1 MKQHL
6 RILAGLPA
14 LCLLGAAH
22 EAAAQTYPNKT
33 IAISIATAAGSAPD
47 AIIRAMAQ
55 KMTEAWKQPVIV
67 ENRAT
72 AGGITAVTTVTK
84 SPPDGHT
91 LLVHTAAFTIA
102 PAMYKLPYD
111 TFRDLL
117 PVSIIAYVPNMLVA
131 HPTLPVKNVKEL
143 IALAKARAGDLNY
156 ASSGSG
162 TPAHLAGELFKSRT
176 GSALTHVAYKGGP
189 PAVAAVAA
197 GESEIGFM
205 TVTAGL
211 GQVNAGRLRALGVS
225 SPQRLPSMPNVATVA
240 ESGYPGFEVTPIFGL
255 YVPTGTPKEV
265 IATLNAAAR
274 KTVDNAEVRDR
285 LAAQA
290 VVDAGIPE
298 LDDITHGG
306 SFDECCASGCAW
318 LRRSC
323 AGRLRA
329 PGRAGRPRRAATGR
343 CAPRPGAGWFRC
355 VNLPRG
361 AERAAF
367 PWQPP

>member
-22 EAAAQTYPNKT
+22 DAAAQTYPNKT
-33 IAISIATAAGSAPD
+33 ITISIATAAGSAPD

-55 KMTEAWKQPVIV
+55 KMNEAWKQPVIV

-111 TFRDLL
+111 SFRDLL

-162 TPAHLAGELFKSRT
+162 TPAHLAGELFKSMAGINIIHVPYK
-176 GSALTHVAYKGGP
+176 GSPPALTSVLS
-189 PAVAAVAA
+189 
-197 GESEIGFM
+197 GETSMLFSP
-205 TVTAGL
+205 VTIAIPHTKSGK
-211 GQVNAGRLRALGVS
+211 LRALGVTTAKRS
-225 SPQRLPSMPNVATVA
+225 KLVPELPTIG
-240 ESGYPGFEVTPIFGL
+240 ESGLPGYEVTQWYGMQA
-255 YVPTGTPKEV
+255 PTGTPKDV
-265 IATLNAAAR
+265 IAKINGEVGKILAMPDIVE
-274 KTVDNAEVRDR
+274 KLVLFGAEPAPSTPEFMTAYVKSEVEKW
-285 LAAQA
+285 AK
-290 VVDAGIPE
+290 VVK
-298 LDDITHGG
+298 
-306 SFDECCASGCAW
+306 ASGAK
-318 LRRSC
+318 
-323 AGRLRA
+323 AD
-329 PGRAGRPRRAATGR
+329 
-343 CAPRPGAGWFRC
+343 
-355 VNLPRG
+355 
-361 AERAAF
+361 
-367 PWQPP
+367 

>member
-22 EAAAQTYPNKT
+22 DTAAQSYPNKT
-33 IAISIATAAGSAPD
+33 ITISIATAAGSAPD

-162 TPAHLAGELFKSRT
+162 TPAHLAGELFKSMAGINIVHVPYK
-176 GSALTHVAYKGGP
+176 GSPPALTSVLS
-189 PAVAAVAA
+189 
-197 GESEIGFM
+197 GETSILFSP
-205 TVTAGL
+205 VTIAIPHTKSGK
-211 GQVNAGRLRALGVS
+211 LRALGVTTAKRS
-225 SPQRLPSMPNVATVA
+225 KLVPELPTIG
-240 ESGYPGFEVTPIFGL
+240 ESGLPGYEVTQWYGMQA
-255 YVPTGTPKEV
+255 PTGTPKDV
-265 IATLNAAAR
+265 IAKINGEVGKILAMPDIIE
-274 KTVDNAEVRDR
+274 KLVLFGAEPAPSTPEFMTAYVKSEVEKW
-285 LAAQA
+285 AK
-290 VVDAGIPE
+290 VVK
-298 LDDITHGG
+298 
-306 SFDECCASGCAW
+306 ASGAK
-318 LRRSC
+318 
-323 AGRLRA
+323 AD
-329 PGRAGRPRRAATGR
+329 
-343 CAPRPGAGWFRC
+343 
-355 VNLPRG
+355 
-361 AERAAF
+361 
-367 PWQPP
+367 

>member
-72 AGGITAVTTVTK
+72 AGGITAVTTVPK

-162 TPAHLAGELFKSRT
+162 TPAHLAGELFKS
-176 GSALTHVAYKGGP
+176 
-189 PAVAAVAA
+189 
-197 GESEIGFM
+197 M
-205 TVTAGL
+205 
-211 GQVNAGRLRALGVS
+211 
-225 SPQRLPSMPNVATVA
+225 
-240 ESGYPGFEVTPIFGL
+240 
-255 YVPTGTPKEV
+255 
-265 IATLNAAAR
+265 
-274 KTVDNAEVRDR
+274 
-285 LAAQA
+285 
-290 VVDAGIPE
+290 AGINIVHVP
-298 LDDITHGG
+298 
-306 SFDECCASGCAW
+306 
-318 LRRSC
+318 
-323 AGRLRA
+323 
-329 PGRAGRPRRAATGR
+329 
-343 CAPRPGAGWFRC
+343 
-355 VNLPRG
+355 
-361 AERAAF
+361 
-367 PWQPP
+367 

>member
-6 RILAGLPA
+6 RILAALPA

-22 EAAAQTYPNKT
+22 DAAAQTYPNKT
-33 IAISIATAAGSAPD
+33 ITISIATAAGSAPD

-55 KMTEAWKQPVIV
+55 KMNEAWKQPVIV

-111 TFRDLL
+111 SFRDLL

-162 TPAHLAGELFKSRT
+162 TPAHLAGELFKSMAGINIIHVPYK
-176 GSALTHVAYKGGP
+176 GSPPALTSVLS
-189 PAVAAVAA
+189 
-197 GESEIGFM
+197 GETSMLFSP
-205 TVTAGL
+205 VTIAIPHTKSGK
-211 GQVNAGRLRALGVS
+211 LRALGVTTAKRS
-225 SPQRLPSMPNVATVA
+225 KLVPELPTIG
-240 ESGYPGFEVTPIFGL
+240 ESGLPGYEVTQWYGMQA
-255 YVPTGTPKEV
+255 PTGTPKDV
-265 IATLNAAAR
+265 IARINGEVGKILAMPDIIDKLALLG
-274 KTVDNAEVRDR
+274 AEPAPSTPEFMTAYVKSEVEKW
-285 LAAQA
+285 AK
-290 VVDAGIPE
+290 VVK
-298 LDDITHGG
+298 
-306 SFDECCASGCAW
+306 ASGAK
-318 LRRSC
+318 
-323 AGRLRA
+323 AD
-329 PGRAGRPRRAATGR
+329 
-343 CAPRPGAGWFRC
+343 
-355 VNLPRG
+355 
-361 AERAAF
+361 
-367 PWQPP
+367 

>member
-22 EAAAQTYPNKT
+22 DTAAQSYPNKT
-33 IAISIATAAGSAPD
+33 ITISIATAAGSAPD

-162 TPAHLAGELFKSRT
+162 TPAHLAGELFKSMAGINIVHVPYK
-176 GSALTHVAYKGGP
+176 GSPPALTSVLS
-189 PAVAAVAA
+189 
-197 GESEIGFM
+197 GETSMLFSP
-205 TVTAGL
+205 VTIAIPHTKSGK
-211 GQVNAGRLRALGVS
+211 LRALGVTTAKRS
-225 SPQRLPSMPNVATVA
+225 KLVPDLPTIG
-240 ESGYPGFEVTPIFGL
+240 ESGLPGYEVTQWYGMQ
-255 YVPTGTPKEV
+255 VPAGTPKDV
-265 IATLNAAAR
+265 IAKINGEVGKILAMPDIVE
-274 KTVDNAEVRDR
+274 KLVLFGAEPAPSTPEFMTAYVKSEVEKW
-285 LAAQA
+285 AK
-290 VVDAGIPE
+290 VVK
-298 LDDITHGG
+298 
-306 SFDECCASGCAW
+306 ASGAK
-318 LRRSC
+318 
-323 AGRLRA
+323 
-329 PGRAGRPRRAATGR
+329 
-343 CAPRPGAGWFRC
+343 
-355 VNLPRG
+355 VD
-361 AERAAF
+361 
-367 PWQPP
+367 

>member
-1 MKQHL
+1 MKQRL

-22 EAAAQTYPNKT
+22 DAAAQSYPNKT
-33 IAISIATAAGSAPD
+33 ITISIATAAGSAPD

-55 KMTEAWKQPVIV
+55 KMNEAWKQPVIV

-111 TFRDLL
+111 SFRDLL

-162 TPAHLAGELFKSRT
+162 TPAHLAGELFKSMAGINILHVPYK
-176 GSALTHVAYKGGP
+176 GSPPALTSVLSGETSMLFSP
-189 PAVAAVAA
+189 LTIAVPHTKS
-197 GESEIGFM
+197 GK
-205 TVTAGL
+205 
-211 GQVNAGRLRALGVS
+211 LRALGVTTAKRS
-225 SPQRLPSMPNVATVA
+225 KLVPELPTIG
-240 ESGYPGFEVTPIFGL
+240 ESGLPGYEVTQWYGMQAPA
-255 YVPTGTPKEV
+255 GTPKDVITRINGEV
-265 IATLNAAAR
+265 GKILAMPDIVEKLVLFGAEAAPSTPEFMTAYV
-274 KTVDNAEVRDR
+274 KSEVEKW
-285 LAAQA
+285 AK
-290 VVDAGIPE
+290 VVK
-298 LDDITHGG
+298 
-306 SFDECCASGCAW
+306 ASGAK
-318 LRRSC
+318 
-323 AGRLRA
+323 AD
-329 PGRAGRPRRAATGR
+329 
-343 CAPRPGAGWFRC
+343 
-355 VNLPRG
+355 
-361 AERAAF
+361 
-367 PWQPP
+367 

>member
-22 EAAAQTYPNKT
+22 DTAAQSYPNKT
-33 IAISIATAAGSAPD
+33 ITISIATAAGSAPD

-162 TPAHLAGELFKSRT
+162 TPAHLAGELFKSMAGINIVHVPYK
-176 GSALTHVAYKGGP
+176 GSPPALTSVLS
-189 PAVAAVAA
+189 
-197 GESEIGFM
+197 GETSMLFSP
-205 TVTAGL
+205 VTIAIPHTKSGK
-211 GQVNAGRLRALGVS
+211 LRALGVTTAKRS
-225 SPQRLPSMPNVATVA
+225 KLVPELPTIG
-240 ESGYPGFEVTPIFGL
+240 ESGLPGYEVTQWYGMQ
-255 YVPTGTPKEV
+255 VPAGTPKDV
-265 IATLNAAAR
+265 IAKINGEVGKILAMPDIIE
-274 KTVDNAEVRDR
+274 KLVLFGAEPAPSTPEFMTAYVKSEVEKW
-285 LAAQA
+285 AK
-290 VVDAGIPE
+290 VVK
-298 LDDITHGG
+298 
-306 SFDECCASGCAW
+306 ASGAK
-318 LRRSC
+318 
-323 AGRLRA
+323 AD
-329 PGRAGRPRRAATGR
+329 
-343 CAPRPGAGWFRC
+343 
-355 VNLPRG
+355 
-361 AERAAF
+361 
-367 PWQPP
+367 

>member
-14 LCLLGAAH
+14 LCLLGAAQ

-162 TPAHLAGELFKSRT
+162 TPAHLAGELFKSMAGINIVHVPYK
-176 GSALTHVAYKGGP
+176 GSPPALTSVLS
-189 PAVAAVAA
+189 
-197 GESEIGFM
+197 GETSMLFSP
-205 TVTAGL
+205 VTIAIPHTKSGK
-211 GQVNAGRLRALGVS
+211 LRALGVTTAKRS
-225 SPQRLPSMPNVATVA
+225 KLVPELPTIG
-240 ESGYPGFEVTPIFGL
+240 ESGLPGYEVTQWYGMQ
-255 YVPTGTPKEV
+255 VPAGTPKDV
-265 IATLNAAAR
+265 IAKINGEVGKILAMPDIVE
-274 KTVDNAEVRDR
+274 KLVLFGAEPAPSTPEFMTAYVKSEVEKW
-285 LAAQA
+285 AK
-290 VVDAGIPE
+290 VVK
-298 LDDITHGG
+298 
-306 SFDECCASGCAW
+306 ASGAK
-318 LRRSC
+318 
-323 AGRLRA
+323 AD
-329 PGRAGRPRRAATGR
+329 
-343 CAPRPGAGWFRC
+343 
-355 VNLPRG
+355 
-361 AERAAF
+361 
-367 PWQPP
+367 

>member
-1 MKQHL
+1 MQNNHPLQNGRTREHTMKQHL

-22 EAAAQTYPNKT
+22 DAAAQTYPNKT
-33 IAISIATAAGSAPD
+33 ITISIATAAGSAPD

-55 KMTEAWKQPVIV
+55 KMNEAWKQPVIV

-111 TFRDLL
+111 SFRDLL

-162 TPAHLAGELFKSRT
+162 TPAHLAGELFKSMAGINIIHVPYK
-176 GSALTHVAYKGGP
+176 GSPPALTSVLS
-189 PAVAAVAA
+189 
-197 GESEIGFM
+197 GETSMLFSP
-205 TVTAGL
+205 VTIAIPHTKSGK
-211 GQVNAGRLRALGVS
+211 LRALGVTTAKRS
-225 SPQRLPSMPNVATVA
+225 KLVPELPTIG
-240 ESGYPGFEVTPIFGL
+240 ESGLPGYEVTQWYGMQA
-255 YVPTGTPKEV
+255 PTGTPKDV
-265 IATLNAAAR
+265 IAKINGEVGKILAMPDIIDKLALLG
-274 KTVDNAEVRDR
+274 AEPAPSTPEFMTAYVKSEVEKW
-285 LAAQA
+285 AK
-290 VVDAGIPE
+290 VVK
-298 LDDITHGG
+298 
-306 SFDECCASGCAW
+306 ASGAK
-318 LRRSC
+318 
-323 AGRLRA
+323 AD
-329 PGRAGRPRRAATGR
+329 
-343 CAPRPGAGWFRC
+343 
-355 VNLPRG
+355 
-361 AERAAF
+361 
-367 PWQPP
+367 

>member
-1 MKQHL
+1 MKRNF

-14 LCLLGAAH
+14 LCLLAATH
-22 EAAAQTYPNKT
+22 EAAAQSYPSRT
-33 IAISIATAAGSAPD
+33 ITISIATAAGSAPD

-55 KMTEAWKQPVIV
+55 KMNEAWKQPVIV

-162 TPAHLAGELFKSRT
+162 TPAHLAGELFKSMAGINILHVPYK
-176 GSALTHVAYKGGP
+176 GSPPALTSVLS
-189 PAVAAVAA
+189 
-197 GESEIGFM
+197 GETSMLFSP
-205 TVTAGL
+205 VTIAIPHTKSGK
-211 GQVNAGRLRALGVS
+211 LRALGVTTAKRS
-225 SPQRLPSMPNVATVA
+225 KLVPDLPTIG
-240 ESGYPGFEVTPIFGL
+240 ESGLPGYEVTQWYGMQ
-255 YVPTGTPKEV
+255 VPAGTPKDV
-265 IATLNAAAR
+265 IAKINGEVGKILAMPDIIDKLALLG
-274 KTVDNAEVRDR
+274 AEPAPSTPEFMTAYVKSEVEKW
-285 LAAQA
+285 AK
-290 VVDAGIPE
+290 VVK
-298 LDDITHGG
+298 
-306 SFDECCASGCAW
+306 ASGAK
-318 LRRSC
+318 
-323 AGRLRA
+323 
-329 PGRAGRPRRAATGR
+329 
-343 CAPRPGAGWFRC
+343 
-355 VNLPRG
+355 VD
-361 AERAAF
+361 
-367 PWQPP
+367 

>member
-22 EAAAQTYPNKT
+22 DAAAQSYPNKT
-33 IAISIATAAGSAPD
+33 ITISIATAAGSAPD

-55 KMTEAWKQPVIV
+55 KMNEAWKQPVIV

-162 TPAHLAGELFKSRT
+162 TPAHLAGELFKSMAGINIVHVPYK
-176 GSALTHVAYKGGP
+176 GSPPALTSVLS
-189 PAVAAVAA
+189 
-197 GESEIGFM
+197 GETSMLFSP
-205 TVTAGL
+205 VTIAIPHTKSGK
-211 GQVNAGRLRALGVS
+211 LRALGVTTAKRS
-225 SPQRLPSMPNVATVA
+225 KLVPELPTIG
-240 ESGYPGFEVTPIFGL
+240 ESGLPGYEVTQWYGMQA
-255 YVPTGTPKEV
+255 PTGTPKDV
-265 IATLNAAAR
+265 IAKINGEVGKILAMPDIVE
-274 KTVDNAEVRDR
+274 KLVLFGAEPAPSTPEFMTAYVKSEVEKW
-285 LAAQA
+285 AK
-290 VVDAGIPE
+290 VVK
-298 LDDITHGG
+298 
-306 SFDECCASGCAW
+306 ASGAK
-318 LRRSC
+318 
-323 AGRLRA
+323 AD
-329 PGRAGRPRRAATGR
+329 
-343 CAPRPGAGWFRC
+343 
-355 VNLPRG
+355 
-361 AERAAF
+361 
-367 PWQPP
+367 

>member
-162 TPAHLAGELFKSRT
+162 TPAHLAGELFKSMAGINIVHVPYK
-176 GSALTHVAYKGGP
+176 GSPPALTSVLS
-189 PAVAAVAA
+189 
-197 GESEIGFM
+197 GETSMLFSP
-205 TVTAGL
+205 VTIAIPHTKSGK
-211 GQVNAGRLRALGVS
+211 LRALGVTTAKRS
-225 SPQRLPSMPNVATVA
+225 KLVPELPTIG
-240 ESGYPGFEVTPIFGL
+240 ESGLPGYEVTQWYGMQA
-255 YVPTGTPKEV
+255 PTGTPKDV
-265 IATLNAAAR
+265 IAKINGEVGKILAMPDIIE
-274 KTVDNAEVRDR
+274 KLVLFGAEPAPSTPEFMTAYVKSEVEKW
-285 LAAQA
+285 AK
-290 VVDAGIPE
+290 VVK
-298 LDDITHGG
+298 
-306 SFDECCASGCAW
+306 ASGAK
-318 LRRSC
+318 
-323 AGRLRA
+323 AD
-329 PGRAGRPRRAATGR
+329 
-343 CAPRPGAGWFRC
+343 
-355 VNLPRG
+355 
-361 AERAAF
+361 
-367 PWQPP
+367 

>member
-1 MKQHL
+1 MKQRL

-22 EAAAQTYPNKT
+22 DAAAQSYPNKT
-33 IAISIATAAGSAPD
+33 ITISIATAAGSAPD

-55 KMTEAWKQPVIV
+55 KMNEAWKQPVIV

-162 TPAHLAGELFKSRT
+162 TPAHLAGELFKSMAGINILHVPYK
-176 GSALTHVAYKGGP
+176 GSPPALTSVLSGETSMLFSP
-189 PAVAAVAA
+189 LTIAVPHTKS
-197 GESEIGFM
+197 GK
-205 TVTAGL
+205 
-211 GQVNAGRLRALGVS
+211 LRALGVTTAKRS
-225 SPQRLPSMPNVATVA
+225 KLVPELPTIG
-240 ESGYPGFEVTPIFGL
+240 ESGLPGYEVTQWYGMQAPA
-255 YVPTGTPKEV
+255 GTPKDV
-265 IATLNAAAR
+265 IARINGEIGKILAMPDIVEKLVLFGAEAAPSTPEFMTAYV
-274 KTVDNAEVRDR
+274 KSEVEKW
-285 LAAQA
+285 AK
-290 VVDAGIPE
+290 VVK
-298 LDDITHGG
+298 
-306 SFDECCASGCAW
+306 ASGAK
-318 LRRSC
+318 
-323 AGRLRA
+323 AD
-329 PGRAGRPRRAATGR
+329 
-343 CAPRPGAGWFRC
+343 
-355 VNLPRG
+355 
-361 AERAAF
+361 
-367 PWQPP
+367 

>member
-22 EAAAQTYPNKT
+22 EAAAQSYPNKT

-162 TPAHLAGELFKSRT
+162 TPAHLAGELFKSMAGINIVHVPYK
-176 GSALTHVAYKGGP
+176 GSPPALTSVLS
-189 PAVAAVAA
+189 
-197 GESEIGFM
+197 GETSMLFSP
-205 TVTAGL
+205 VTIAIPHTKSGK
-211 GQVNAGRLRALGVS
+211 LRALGVTTAKRS
-225 SPQRLPSMPNVATVA
+225 KLVPELPTIG
-240 ESGYPGFEVTPIFGL
+240 ESGLPGYEVTQWYGMQ
-255 YVPTGTPKEV
+255 VPAGTPKDV
-265 IATLNAAAR
+265 IAKINGEVGKILAMPDIVE
-274 KTVDNAEVRDR
+274 KLVLFGAEPAPSTPEFMTAYVKSEVEKW
-285 LAAQA
+285 AK
-290 VVDAGIPE
+290 VVK
-298 LDDITHGG
+298 
-306 SFDECCASGCAW
+306 ASGAK
-318 LRRSC
+318 
-323 AGRLRA
+323 AD
-329 PGRAGRPRRAATGR
+329 
-343 CAPRPGAGWFRC
+343 
-355 VNLPRG
+355 
-361 AERAAF
+361 
-367 PWQPP
+367 

>member
-22 EAAAQTYPNKT
+22 DAAAQTYPNKT
-33 IAISIATAAGSAPD
+33 ITISIATAAGSAPD

-55 KMTEAWKQPVIV
+55 KMNEAWKQPVIV

-162 TPAHLAGELFKSRT
+162 TPAHLAGELFKSMAGINIVHVPYK
-176 GSALTHVAYKGGP
+176 GSPPALTSVLS
-189 PAVAAVAA
+189 
-197 GESEIGFM
+197 GETSMLFSP
-205 TVTAGL
+205 VTIAIPHTKSGK
-211 GQVNAGRLRALGVS
+211 LRALGVTTAKRS
-225 SPQRLPSMPNVATVA
+225 KLVPELPTIG
-240 ESGYPGFEVTPIFGL
+240 ESGLPGYEVTQWYGMQ
-255 YVPTGTPKEV
+255 VPAGTPKDV
-265 IATLNAAAR
+265 IAKINGEVGKILAMPDIVE
-274 KTVDNAEVRDR
+274 KLVLFGAEPAPSTPEFMTAYVKSEVEKW
-285 LAAQA
+285 AK
-290 VVDAGIPE
+290 VVK
-298 LDDITHGG
+298 
-306 SFDECCASGCAW
+306 ASGAK
-318 LRRSC
+318 
-323 AGRLRA
+323 AD
-329 PGRAGRPRRAATGR
+329 
-343 CAPRPGAGWFRC
+343 
-355 VNLPRG
+355 
-361 AERAAF
+361 
-367 PWQPP
+367 

>member
-1 MKQHL
+1 MKQRL

-22 EAAAQTYPNKT
+22 DAAAQSYPKKT
-33 IAISIATAAGSAPD
+33 ITISIATAAGSAPD

-55 KMTEAWKQPVIV
+55 KMNEAWKQPVIV

-111 TFRDLL
+111 SFRDLL

-162 TPAHLAGELFKSRT
+162 TPAHLAGELFKSMAGINILHVPYK
-176 GSALTHVAYKGGP
+176 GSPPALTSVLSGETSMLFSP
-189 PAVAAVAA
+189 LTIAVPHTKS
-197 GESEIGFM
+197 GK
-205 TVTAGL
+205 
-211 GQVNAGRLRALGVS
+211 LRALGVTTAKRS
-225 SPQRLPSMPNVATVA
+225 KLVPELPTIG
-240 ESGYPGFEVTPIFGL
+240 ESGLPGYEVTQWYGMQAPA
-255 YVPTGTPKEV
+255 GTPKDVITRINGEV
-265 IATLNAAAR
+265 GKILAMPDIVEKLVLFGAEAAPSTPEFMTAYV
-274 KTVDNAEVRDR
+274 KSEVEKW
-285 LAAQA
+285 AK
-290 VVDAGIPE
+290 VVK
-298 LDDITHGG
+298 
-306 SFDECCASGCAW
+306 ASGAK
-318 LRRSC
+318 
-323 AGRLRA
+323 AD
-329 PGRAGRPRRAATGR
+329 
-343 CAPRPGAGWFRC
+343 
-355 VNLPRG
+355 
-361 AERAAF
+361 
-367 PWQPP
+367 

>member
-1 MKQHL
+1 MKQRL

-22 EAAAQTYPNKT
+22 DAAAQSYPNKT
-33 IAISIATAAGSAPD
+33 ITISIATAAGSAPD

-55 KMTEAWKQPVIV
+55 KMNEAWKQPVIV

-162 TPAHLAGELFKSRT
+162 TPAHLAGELFKSMAGINIIHVPYK
-176 GSALTHVAYKGGP
+176 GSPPALTSVLS
-189 PAVAAVAA
+189 
-197 GESEIGFM
+197 GETSMLFSP
-205 TVTAGL
+205 VTIAIPHTKSGK
-211 GQVNAGRLRALGVS
+211 LRALGVTTAKRS
-225 SPQRLPSMPNVATVA
+225 KLVPELPTIG
-240 ESGYPGFEVTPIFGL
+240 ESGLPGYEVTQWYGMQA
-255 YVPTGTPKEV
+255 PTGTPKDVVTKINGEV
-265 IATLNAAAR
+265 GRILAMPDIIDKLALLG
-274 KTVDNAEVRDR
+274 AEPAPSTPEFMTAYVKSEVEKW
-285 LAAQA
+285 AK
-290 VVDAGIPE
+290 VVK
-298 LDDITHGG
+298 
-306 SFDECCASGCAW
+306 ASGAK
-318 LRRSC
+318 
-323 AGRLRA
+323 AD
-329 PGRAGRPRRAATGR
+329 
-343 CAPRPGAGWFRC
+343 
-355 VNLPRG
+355 
-361 AERAAF
+361 
-367 PWQPP
+367 

>member
-22 EAAAQTYPNKT
+22 DAAAQSYPNKT
-33 IAISIATAAGSAPD
+33 ITISIATAAGSAPD

-55 KMTEAWKQPVIV
+55 KMNEAWKQPVIV

-162 TPAHLAGELFKSRT
+162 TPAHLAGELFKSMAGINIVHVPYK
-176 GSALTHVAYKGGP
+176 GSPPALTSVLS
-189 PAVAAVAA
+189 
-197 GESEIGFM
+197 GETSMLFSP
-205 TVTAGL
+205 VTIAIPHTKSGK
-211 GQVNAGRLRALGVS
+211 LRALGVTTAKRS
-225 SPQRLPSMPNVATVA
+225 KLVPELPTIG
-240 ESGYPGFEVTPIFGL
+240 ESGLPGYEVTQWYGMQA
-255 YVPTGTPKEV
+255 PTGTPKDV
-265 IATLNAAAR
+265 IAKINGEVGKILAMPDIIE
-274 KTVDNAEVRDR
+274 KLVLFGAEPAPSTPEFMTAYVKSEVEKW
-285 LAAQA
+285 AK
-290 VVDAGIPE
+290 VVK
-298 LDDITHGG
+298 
-306 SFDECCASGCAW
+306 ASGAK
-318 LRRSC
+318 
-323 AGRLRA
+323 AD
-329 PGRAGRPRRAATGR
+329 
-343 CAPRPGAGWFRC
+343 
-355 VNLPRG
+355 
-361 AERAAF
+361 
-367 PWQPP
+367 

>member
-22 EAAAQTYPNKT
+22 DAAAQTYPNKT

-55 KMTEAWKQPVIV
+55 KMNEAWKQPVIV

-162 TPAHLAGELFKSRT
+162 TPAHLAGELFKSMAGINLLHVPYK
-176 GSALTHVAYKGGP
+176 GSPPALTSVLS
-189 PAVAAVAA
+189 
-197 GESEIGFM
+197 GETSMLFSP
-205 TVTAGL
+205 VTIAIPHTKSGK
-211 GQVNAGRLRALGVS
+211 LRALGVTTAKRS
-225 SPQRLPSMPNVATVA
+225 KLVPELPTIG
-240 ESGYPGFEVTPIFGL
+240 ESGLPGYEVTQWYGMQ
-255 YVPTGTPKEV
+255 VPAGTPKDV
-265 IATLNAAAR
+265 IAKINGEVGKILAMPDIIDKLALLG
-274 KTVDNAEVRDR
+274 AEPAPSTPEFMTAYVKSEVEKW
-285 LAAQA
+285 AK
-290 VVDAGIPE
+290 VVK
-298 LDDITHGG
+298 
-306 SFDECCASGCAW
+306 ASGAK
-318 LRRSC
+318 
-323 AGRLRA
+323 AD
-329 PGRAGRPRRAATGR
+329 
-343 CAPRPGAGWFRC
+343 
-355 VNLPRG
+355 
-361 AERAAF
+361 
-367 PWQPP
+367 

>member
-1 MKQHL
+1 MKRNF

-14 LCLLGAAH
+14 LCLLGATH
-22 EAAAQTYPNKT
+22 EAAAQSYPSRT
-33 IAISIATAAGSAPD
+33 ITISIATAAGSAPD

-55 KMTEAWKQPVIV
+55 KMNEAWKQPVIV

-162 TPAHLAGELFKSRT
+162 TPAHLAGELFKSMAGINILHVPYK
-176 GSALTHVAYKGGP
+176 GSPPALTSVLS
-189 PAVAAVAA
+189 
-197 GESEIGFM
+197 GETSMLFSP
-205 TVTAGL
+205 VTIAIPHTKSGK
-211 GQVNAGRLRALGVS
+211 LRALGVTTAKRS
-225 SPQRLPSMPNVATVA
+225 KLVPDLPTIG
-240 ESGYPGFEVTPIFGL
+240 ESGLPGYEVTQWYGMQ
-255 YVPTGTPKEV
+255 VPAGTPKDV
-265 IATLNAAAR
+265 IAKINGEVGKILAIPDIIDKLALLG
-274 KTVDNAEVRDR
+274 AEPAPSTPEFMTAYVKSEVEKW
-285 LAAQA
+285 AK
-290 VVDAGIPE
+290 VVK
-298 LDDITHGG
+298 
-306 SFDECCASGCAW
+306 ASGA
-318 LRRSC
+318 R
-323 AGRLRA
+323 
-329 PGRAGRPRRAATGR
+329 
-343 CAPRPGAGWFRC
+343 
-355 VNLPRG
+355 VD
-361 AERAAF
+361 
-367 PWQPP
+367 

>member
-1 MKQHL
+1 MKRYF

-14 LCLLGAAH
+14 LCLLGATH
-22 EAAAQTYPNKT
+22 DAAAQPYPNKT

-47 AIIRAMAQ
+47 SIIRAMAQ
-55 KMTEAWKQPVIV
+55 KMNEAWKQPVIV

-162 TPAHLAGELFKSRT
+162 TPAHLAGELFKSMAGINILHVPYK
-176 GSALTHVAYKGGP
+176 GSPPALTSVLS
-189 PAVAAVAA
+189 
-197 GESEIGFM
+197 GETSMLFSP
-205 TVTAGL
+205 VTIAIPHSKSGK
-211 GQVNAGRLRALGVS
+211 LRALGVTTAKRS
-225 SPQRLPSMPNVATVA
+225 KLVPDLPTIG
-240 ESGYPGFEVTPIFGL
+240 ESGLPGYEVTQWYGMQ
-255 YVPTGTPKEV
+255 VPAGTPKDV
-265 IATLNAAAR
+265 IAKINGEVGKILAMPDIIDKLALLG
-274 KTVDNAEVRDR
+274 AEPAPSTPEFMTAYVKSEVEKW
-285 LAAQA
+285 AK
-290 VVDAGIPE
+290 VVK
-298 LDDITHGG
+298 
-306 SFDECCASGCAW
+306 ASGAK
-318 LRRSC
+318 
-323 AGRLRA
+323 
-329 PGRAGRPRRAATGR
+329 
-343 CAPRPGAGWFRC
+343 
-355 VNLPRG
+355 VD
-361 AERAAF
+361 
-367 PWQPP
+367 

>member
-22 EAAAQTYPNKT
+22 DAAAQTYPNKT
-33 IAISIATAAGSAPD
+33 ITISIATAAGSAPD

-55 KMTEAWKQPVIV
+55 KMNEAWKQPVIV

-162 TPAHLAGELFKSRT
+162 TPAHLAGELFKSMAGINIIHVPYK
-176 GSALTHVAYKGGP
+176 GSPPALTSVLS
-189 PAVAAVAA
+189 
-197 GESEIGFM
+197 GETSMLFSP
-205 TVTAGL
+205 VTIAIPHTKSGK
-211 GQVNAGRLRALGVS
+211 LRALGVTTAKRS
-225 SPQRLPSMPNVATVA
+225 KLVPELPTIG
-240 ESGYPGFEVTPIFGL
+240 ESGLPGYEVTQWYGMQA
-255 YVPTGTPKEV
+255 PTGTPKDV
-265 IATLNAAAR
+265 IARINGEVGKILAMPDIIDKLALLG
-274 KTVDNAEVRDR
+274 AEPAPSTPEFMTAYVKSEVEKW
-285 LAAQA
+285 AK
-290 VVDAGIPE
+290 VVK
-298 LDDITHGG
+298 
-306 SFDECCASGCAW
+306 ASGAK
-318 LRRSC
+318 
-323 AGRLRA
+323 AD
-329 PGRAGRPRRAATGR
+329 
-343 CAPRPGAGWFRC
+343 
-355 VNLPRG
+355 
-361 AERAAF
+361 
-367 PWQPP
+367 

>member
-1 MKQHL
+1 MKRHFS
-6 RILAGLPA
+6 ILAGLPA

-22 EAAAQTYPNKT
+22 DAAAQTYPNKT
-33 IAISIATAAGSAPD
+33 ITISIATAAGSAPD

-162 TPAHLAGELFKSRT
+162 TPAHLAGELFKSMAGINIVHVPYK
-176 GSALTHVAYKGGP
+176 GSPPALTSVLS
-189 PAVAAVAA
+189 
-197 GESEIGFM
+197 GETSMLFSP
-205 TVTAGL
+205 VTIAIPHTKS
-211 GQVNAGRLRALGVS
+211 GRLRALGVTTAKRS
-225 SPQRLPSMPNVATVA
+225 KLVPDLPTIG
-240 ESGYPGFEVTPIFGL
+240 ESGLPGYEVTQWYGMQ
-255 YVPTGTPKEV
+255 VPAGTPKDV
-265 IATLNAAAR
+265 IAKINGEVGKILAMPDIVEKLALLG
-274 KTVDNAEVRDR
+274 AEPAPSTPEFMTAYVKSEVGKW
-285 LAAQA
+285 AK
-290 VVDAGIPE
+290 VVK
-298 LDDITHGG
+298 
-306 SFDECCASGCAW
+306 ASGAK
-318 LRRSC
+318 
-323 AGRLRA
+323 AD
-329 PGRAGRPRRAATGR
+329 
-343 CAPRPGAGWFRC
+343 
-355 VNLPRG
+355 
-361 AERAAF
+361 
-367 PWQPP
+367 